1 MSSMGMFITHVSGA
15 WLGRVWDGEGEHS
28 PGVRAVIAAC
38 PALTVEM
45 HKERERERVRE
56 QRFQIEMDLQRGL
69 GQL

>member
-15 WLGRVWDGEGEHS
+15 WPGMVWDGEGEHS

-45 HKERERERVRE
+45 HKERERERE
-56 QRFQIEMDLQRGL
+56 
-69 GQL
+69 